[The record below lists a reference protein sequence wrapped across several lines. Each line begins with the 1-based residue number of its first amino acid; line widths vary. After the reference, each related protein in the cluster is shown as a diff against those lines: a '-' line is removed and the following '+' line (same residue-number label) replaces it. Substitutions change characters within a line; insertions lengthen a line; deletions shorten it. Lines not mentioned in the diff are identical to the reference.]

1 MDGPSNSEQFPFLK
15 RWNPFIGSKVMIL
28 LSPRTLPNLTALP
41 QLVFFQENFPLQT
54 DLYYYILSM
63 GRWPSSKWLVD
74 HKNPTIARPLLSLSY
89 IYATQL
95 KSHLFHLLWPLPGE
109 QRSSLCQYVCVSVCL
124 YLCLCGRVSVSL
136 CLCLFVFICV
146 FVSMFVCL
154 CLCVCV
160 CVSVCLWC
168 VCVFVCLCMYVCLC
182 VCVYV
187 SGCLCLCVCV
197 SVCLC
202 LCVCVSVS
210 VCLCLCVSFLL
221 TFLREDN
228 LSQKWRRPHPK
239 NEDNLT

>member
-124 YLCLCGRVSVSL
+124 YLCLCVCVSLSVSL
-136 CLCLFVFICV
+136 
-146 FVSMFVCL
+146 CL

-160 CVSVCLWC
+160 CVSV
-168 VCVFVCLCMYVCLC
+168 YVCLC
-182 VCVYV
+182 VCGACV
-187 SGCLCLCVCV
+187 CLCVCV
-197 SVCLC
+197 CMYVCVPMPVCLCACVYVSVCLY
-202 LCVCVSVS
+202 LCVCVC
-210 VCLCLCVSFLL
+210 VCHFCSP
-221 TFLREDN
+221 FLREDN